1 MNFYGEVGFEK
12 SSFAFLKGLGKMSE
26 KIITVLGSTGSI
38 GEQAL
43 DVARMH
49 GYRINALTASKNTD
63 IIEKQAREFKPVKVA
78 MADEAAAADLK
89 IKLADT
95 DIKVLSGVDGV
106 SECAADNSQ
115 AIVLNSIV
123 GMSGLVPTLNAVDA
137 GCKIALAN
145 KETLVAGGQLVMSRA
160 KEKGVDIL
168 PVDSEHSAIFQ
179 ALQGMNDKK
188 ELKRLILTAS
198 GGPFFGKKRAELAD
212 VTVAQALKHPNWSM
226 GAKITIDSASMMNKG
241 LELIE
246 AVWLFDV
253 NPKDVDIVVHRQS
266 ILHSLIEFVD
276 NSVIAQLGVPDMRI
290 PIQYALTYPQRFESP
305 VKQLRLE
312 EWQTL
317 TFDKPDYDTFEC
329 INLCRSAIELG
340 GLCTAAVNSANEMA
354 NELFRV
360 GKIGFL
366 DIARLV
372 SGALDNCKRVDTYS
386 LEDVLETD
394 IWAREYVR
402 KSI

>member
-1 MNFYGEVGFEK
+1 
-12 SSFAFLKGLGKMSE
+12 MSE

-63 IIEKQAREFKPVKVA
+63 IIEKQAREFRPAKVA
-78 MADEAAAADLK
+78 MADEAAAAELK

-95 DIKVLSGVDGV
+95 DIKVLSGVEGV
-106 SECAADNSQ
+106 CECAADNSR

-123 GMSGLVPTLNAVDA
+123 GMAGLVPTLSAIDA

-145 KETLVAGGQLVMSRA
+145 KETLVAGGQLVMGKA

-198 GGPFFGKKRAELAD
+198 GGPFFGKTKEELAD

-253 NPKDVDIVVHRQS
+253 KPKDVDIVVHRQS
-266 ILHSLIEFVD
+266 IVHSLIEFVD

-312 EWQTL
+312 DWQTL

-329 INLCRSAIELG
+329 INLCRNAIELG

-354 NELFRV
+354 NELFRE
-360 GKIGFL
+360 GRIGFL

-372 SGALDNCKRVDTYS
+372 SAALENCKRVDTYS

-394 IWAREYVR
+394 IWARDFVR

>member
-1 MNFYGEVGFEK
+1 
-12 SSFAFLKGLGKMSE
+12 MSE
-26 KIITVLGSTGSI
+26 KMITVLGSTGSI

-78 MADEAAAADLK
+78 MADEKAAAELK

-123 GMSGLVPTLNAVDA
+123 GMAGLVPTLSAVNA

-145 KETLVAGGQLVMSRA
+145 KETLVAGGQLVMNKA

-198 GGPFFGKKRAELAD
+198 GGPFFGKTKKELKD

-253 NPKDVDIVVHRQS
+253 SPNDVDIVVHRQS
-266 ILHSLIEFVD
+266 IVHSLIEFVD

-312 EWQTL
+312 DWQTL
-317 TFDKPDYDTFEC
+317 TFDRPDYDTFEC
-329 INLCRSAIELG
+329 INICRNAIELG

-354 NELFRV
+354 NELFRE

-372 SGALDNCKRVDTYS
+372 SEALENCKRVDEYS
-386 LEDVLETD
+386 LEDVMETD
-394 IWAREYVR
+394 SWAREFVR

>member
-1 MNFYGEVGFEK
+1 
-12 SSFAFLKGLGKMSE
+12 MSE

-38 GEQAL
+38 GDQAL

-63 IIEKQAREFKPVKVA
+63 IIEKQAREFKPAKVA
-78 MADEAAAADLK
+78 MADEAAAAELK
-89 IKLADT
+89 IRLADT
-95 DIKVLSGVDGV
+95 DIKVLSGVEGV
-106 SECAADNSQ
+106 CECAADNSQ

-123 GMSGLVPTLNAVDA
+123 GMAGLLPTLNAIDA

-145 KETLVAGGQLVMSRA
+145 KETLVAGGQLVMSKA

-179 ALQGMNDKK
+179 ALQGMNEKK

-198 GGPFFGKKRAELAD
+198 GGPFFGKTKEELAE

-253 NPKDVDIVVHRQS
+253 KPKDVDIVVHRQS
-266 ILHSLIEFVD
+266 IVHSLIEFVD

-312 EWQTL
+312 DWQTL

-329 INLCRSAIELG
+329 INLCRNAIELG

-354 NELFRV
+354 NELFRE

-372 SGALDNCKRVDTYS
+372 SAALENCKRVDMYS
-386 LEDVLETD
+386 LDDVLETD
-394 IWAREYVR
+394 IWAREFVR

>member
-1 MNFYGEVGFEK
+1 M
-12 SSFAFLKGLGKMSE
+12 SDKM
-26 KIITVLGSTGSI
+26 ITVLGSTGSI

-63 IIEKQAREFKPVKVA
+63 IIEKQAREFKPKKVA
-78 MADEAAAADLK
+78 MADENAAADLK
-89 IKLADT
+89 IRLADT
-95 DIKVLSGVDGV
+95 DIKVLSGVEGV
-106 SECAADNSQ
+106 SECAEDNSD
-115 AIVLNSIV
+115 AVVLNSIV
-123 GMSGLVPTLNAVDA
+123 GMAGLVPTLSAVYA

-145 KETLVAGGQLVMSRA
+145 KETLVAGGKLVMGKA
-160 KEKGVDIL
+160 AEKGVDIL

-188 ELKRLILTAS
+188 ELKRIILTAS
-198 GGPFFGKKRAELAD
+198 GGPFFGKTRKELEN

-253 NPKDVDIVVHRQS
+253 LPKDVDIVVHRQS
-266 ILHSLIEFVD
+266 IVHSLIEFVD

-312 EWQTL
+312 DWQTL

-329 INLCRSAIELG
+329 INICRRAIEIG

-354 NELFRV
+354 NELFRE

-366 DIARLV
+366 DIADIV
-372 SGALDNCKRVDTYS
+372 ADALENCERVDDYS

-394 IWAREYVR
+394 KWAREFVR
-402 KSI
+402 NSIRR

>member
-1 MNFYGEVGFEK
+1 
-12 SSFAFLKGLGKMSE
+12 MSE

-49 GYRINALTASKNTD
+49 GYRINALTASRNTD

-78 MADEAAAADLK
+78 MADEAAAAELK

-95 DIKVLSGVDGV
+95 DIKVLTGVEGV
-106 SECAADNSQ
+106 SECAADNSD

-123 GMSGLVPTLNAVDA
+123 GMAGLVPTLNAVEA

-145 KETLVAGGQLVMSRA
+145 KETLVAGGQLVMSKA
-160 KEKGVDIL
+160 KENNVDIL

-179 ALQGMNDKK
+179 ALQGMNNKK

-198 GGPFFGKKRAELAD
+198 GGPFFGKTKQELAD

-266 ILHSLIEFVD
+266 IVHSLIEFVD

-290 PIQYALTYPQRFESP
+290 PIQYALTYPERFESP

-312 EWQTL
+312 DWQTL

-329 INLCRSAIELG
+329 INICRNAIELG

-354 NELFRV
+354 NELFRE

-372 SGALDNCKRVDTYS
+372 SGALDNCRRVDTYS

>member
-1 MNFYGEVGFEK
+1 
-12 SSFAFLKGLGKMSE
+12 MSD
-26 KIITVLGSTGSI
+26 KIISVLGSTGSI

-63 IIEKQAREFKPVKVA
+63 IIENQAREFRPKTVA
-78 MADEAAAADLK
+78 MADENAAADLK
-89 IKLADT
+89 IRLADT
-95 DIKVLSGVDGV
+95 DIKVLSGVEGV
-106 SECAADNSQ
+106 SECAADNSD

-123 GMSGLVPTLNAVDA
+123 GMAGLVPTLSAVDA

-145 KETLVAGGQLVMSRA
+145 KETLVAGGRLVMGKA
-160 KEKGVDIL
+160 AEKGVDIL

-188 ELKRLILTAS
+188 ELKRIILTAS
-198 GGPFFGKKRAELAD
+198 GGPFFGKTREDLEN

-253 NPKDVDIVVHRQS
+253 LPKDVDIVVHRQS
-266 ILHSLIEFVD
+266 IVHSLIEFVD

-312 EWQTL
+312 DWQTL

-329 INLCRSAIELG
+329 INICRRAIELG

-354 NELFRV
+354 NELFRE

-366 DIARLV
+366 DIARIV
-372 SGALDNCKRVDTYS
+372 ADALDKCERVEDYS

-394 IWAREYVR
+394 KWAREFVR
-402 KSI
+402 NSIRR